1 MNTLWNSLYCQIIWC
16 CSKITTTSIIKKMN
30 NIDAAKPLPLL
41 NPKISRPIM
50 SKAGPLAWYEE
61 NIIKEPIIAGIL
73 FSNRVLLLSRKIRK
87 KYFKNVSR
95 K

>member
-1 MNTLWNSLYCQIIWC
+1 
-16 CSKITTTSIIKKMN
+16 
-30 NIDAAKPLPLL
+30 
-41 NPKISRPIM
+41 M
-50 SKAGPLAWYEE
+50 SKADPLAWYEE